1 MEIPYKGL
9 LIKMKKLITLILASL
24 FLLIPN
30 YSVAQ
35 ETIWKEGDKVI
46 VFFICQK
53 EEAVMEVALAD
64 TKGQEEFAAATFK
77 KTISSDCVSIRPPLM
92 FLVDD
97 ILGSY
102 KDYRNINTL
111 ILKVKSPVNTDFK
124 GYIVA
129 AGVEEKGI

>member
-9 LIKMKKLITLILASL
+9 LIKMKKLITLTLASL

-30 YSVAQ
+30 YSIAQ
-35 ETIWKEGDKVI
+35 ETIWKEGDKVV
-46 VFFICQK
+46 VFFMCEK
-53 EEAVMEVALAD
+53 EETVMEVALAD
-64 TKGQEEFAAATFK
+64 TKGQEEFASATFQ

-102 KDYRNINTL
+102 KDYRNVNTL

>member
-1 MEIPYKGL
+1 MEIPYRGL
-9 LIKMKKLITLILASL
+9 LTKMKKLITLILVSL

-30 YSVAQ
+30 YSIAQ
-35 ETIWKEGDKVI
+35 ENTWMIGDKVI
-46 VFFICQK
+46 VFFMCEK
-53 EEAVMEVALAD
+53 EESIMDVALAD
-64 TKGQEEFAAATFK
+64 SKSKQAFTSATYE
-77 KTISSDCVSIRPPLM
+77 KTITSDCLPVRPPLM

-102 KDYRNINTL
+102 KDYRNVNTL

-129 AGVEEKGI
+129 SGVEEKGI

>member
-46 VFFICQK
+46 VFFMCEK
-53 EEAVMEVALAD
+53 EESIMDVALAD
-64 TKGQEEFAAATFK
+64 SKNKQAFTSTTYA
-77 KTISSDCVSIRPPLM
+77 KTITSACLPIRPPLM

-102 KDYRNINTL
+102 KDYRNVNTL